1 MKKKQNFET
10 TLNVTST
17 YAGEA
22 AAGYISASLLSASTL
37 DAGLVT
43 IHENVKYKQVLQVLD
58 ASSLV
63 TDASCDFTPGSSV
76 AITEVV
82 LEPKALSVQMN
93 LCKSDFLNSWESMS
107 LGMSAWNN
115 IPASLNDFLISYI
128 GGKIAEST
136 ENSIWN
142 GSAAVNGEF
151 NGIVTDAL
159 ANEDVVAITG
169 STITSENVVDVL
181 TSVYD
186 AIPAG
191 IYGKADLKIFVSQKV
206 AKLYQKALSSVSGG
220 SYLNMATVD
229 AKPNNFLGVE
239 IAVINGL
246 EADTIVATTVSNLH
260 FATGL
265 LNDTNQVKVLD
276 MSDIDGSDNFRVIF
290 KYTADAKIG
299 VGSDVVLYT
308 VGA

>member
-22 AAGYISASLLSASTL
+22 AAGYISAALMSASTL
-37 DAGLVT
+37 DGGLVT

-76 AITEVV
+76 SLSEVV
-82 LEPKALSVQMN
+82 LEPKSLAVQLN
-93 LCKSDFLNSWESMS
+93 LCKSDLLSSWESIS

-115 IPASLNDFLISYI
+115 IPASFNDYLIATI
-128 GGKIAEST
+128 GSKVAEAT
-136 ENSIWN
+136 ELSIWG

-151 NGIVTDAL
+151 NGLVTDAL
-159 ANEDVVAITG
+159 ANEDVVSITG

-186 AIPAG
+186 NIPAG
-191 IYGKADLKIFVSQKV
+191 IYGKGDLKIFVSQKV
-206 AKLYQKALSSVSGG
+206 GKLYQKALSSVSGG

-229 AKPNNFLGVE
+229 SKPNNFLGVE
-239 IAVINGL
+239 LAVVNGL
-246 EADTIVATTVSNLH
+246 EANTIVATTVSNLH

-265 LNDTNQVKVLD
+265 LNDTNQVKIID

-299 VGSDVVLYT
+299 IGSDVVLYT
-308 VGA
+308 VGG